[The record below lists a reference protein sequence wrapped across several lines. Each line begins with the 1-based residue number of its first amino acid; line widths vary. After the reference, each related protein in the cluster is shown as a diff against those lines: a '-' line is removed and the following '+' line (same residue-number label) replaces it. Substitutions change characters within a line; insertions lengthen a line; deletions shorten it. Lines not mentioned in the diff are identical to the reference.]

1 MRLLFNALLKLLG
14 GLFIIAAVLF
24 ASAGSLQY
32 WNAWLLLALLS
43 VPMLAA
49 GWVLWRNAPKL
60 LEKRLGH
67 REKEAAQRKVIAL
80 SGAMFLAGSIVAGL
94 DFRYSWSRVPLFLV
108 ILAALVFLLGYVLY
122 ALVLRQN
129 AWLARTVEV
138 QQGQHLVDTG
148 IYGVLRHPMYTATL
162 LLFMAM
168 PLILGSWFALLIFLF
183 YPLII
188 RTRILNE
195 EAVLKAGLPG
205 YADYLTRVRWRLI
218 PYLW

>member
-1 MRLLFNALLKLLG
+1 MRLLLNALLKLLG

-32 WNAWLLLALLS
+32 WNAWLLLALLF

-49 GWVLWRNAPKL
+49 GWVLWRKAPGL

-80 SGAMFLAGSIVAGL
+80 SGAMFLAGFIVAGL
-94 DFRYSWSRVPLFLV
+94 DFRYGWSRVPLFFV
-108 ILAALVFLLGYVLY
+108 TLAALVFLLGYALY

-129 AWLARTVEV
+129 AWLARTVEI
-138 QQGQHLVDTG
+138 QQGQHLVDSG
-148 IYGVLRHPMYTATL
+148 VYGVVRHPMYTATL

-168 PLILGSWFALLIFLF
+168 PLILGSWFALLIFLA

-188 RTRILNE
+188 QTRILNE

>member
-1 MRLLFNALLKLLG
+1 MRLLLNALLKLLG

-32 WNAWLLLALLS
+32 WNAWLLLALLF

-49 GWVLWRNAPKL
+49 GWVLWRKAPGL

-80 SGAMFLAGSIVAGL
+80 SGAMFLAGFIVAGL
-94 DFRYSWSRVPLFLV
+94 DFRYGWSRVPLFFV
-108 ILAALVFLLGYVLY
+108 TLAALVFLLGYALY

-129 AWLARTVEV
+129 AWLARTVEI
-138 QQGQHLVDTG
+138 QQGQHLVDSG
-148 IYGVLRHPMYTATL
+148 VYGVVRHPMYTATL

-168 PLILGSWFALLIFLF
+168 PLILGSWFALLIFLA

-188 RTRILNE
+188 RKRILNE

>member
-1 MRLLFNALLKLLG
+1 MRLLLNALLKLLG
-14 GLFIIAAVLF
+14 GLFIIAAVIF

-32 WNAWLLLALLS
+32 WNAWLLLALLF

-49 GWVLWRNAPKL
+49 GWVLWRKAPGL

-80 SGAMFLAGSIVAGL
+80 SGAMFLVGFIVAGL
-94 DFRYSWSRVPLFLV
+94 DFRYGWSRVPLFFV
-108 ILAALVFLLGYVLY
+108 TLAALVFLLGYALY
-122 ALVLRQN
+122 ALVLGQN

-148 IYGVLRHPMYTATL
+148 VYGVVRHPMYTATL

-168 PLILGSWFALLIFLF
+168 PLILGSWFALLIFLA

-188 RTRILNE
+188 RKRILNE

-205 YADYLTRVRWRLI
+205 YADYLSRVRWRLI

>member
-1 MRLLFNALLKLLG
+1 MRLLINALLKLLG

-32 WNAWLLLALLS
+32 WNAWLLLALLFI
-43 VPMLAA
+43 PMLAA
-49 GWVLWRNAPKL
+49 GWVLWRKAPGL

-80 SGAMFLAGSIVAGL
+80 SGAMFLVGFIVAGL
-94 DFRYSWSRVPLFLV
+94 DFRYGWSRVPLFFV
-108 ILAALVFLLGYVLY
+108 TLAALVFLLGYALY
-122 ALVLRQN
+122 ALVLGQN

-148 IYGVLRHPMYTATL
+148 VYGVVRHPMYTATL

-168 PLILGSWFALLIFLF
+168 PLILGSWFALLIFLA

-188 RTRILNE
+188 RKRILNE

-205 YADYLTRVRWRLI
+205 YADYLSRVRWRLI

>member
-1 MRLLFNALLKLLG
+1 MRLLINALLKLLG

-32 WNAWLLLALLS
+32 WNAWLLLALLFI
-43 VPMLAA
+43 PMLAA
-49 GWVLWRNAPKL
+49 GWVLWRKAPEL

-80 SGAMFLAGSIVAGL
+80 SGAMFLAGFIVAGL
-94 DFRYSWSRVPLFLV
+94 DFRYGWSRVPLFFV
-108 ILAALVFLLGYVLY
+108 TLAALVFLLGYALY

-148 IYGVLRHPMYTATL
+148 VYGVVRHPMYTATL
-162 LLFMAM
+162 LLFMTM
-168 PLILGSWFALLIFLF
+168 PLILGSWFALLIFLA

-188 RTRILNE
+188 RKRILNE